1 MSGIYLH
8 IPYCRHKCNYCNFY
22 SLASNKYRE
31 ELLPAL
37 RKEIA
42 LQQYY
47 LEGEPVET
55 IYFGGG
61 TPSLLKQDELE
72 SLIAGIH
79 KYFSITASAEVT
91 LEANPDDL
99 NFSKLNELKKAGVNR
114 LSIGVQSFIDK
125 DLRFLERRHSGSQAR
140 DCITRAQDAGFSN
153 LSIDLIYGIPTLESK
168 GWESNLQLATESGI
182 PHISAYALTVEEKTP
197 LSLHIQLGK
206 LPGIEDE
213 RQLEHFNLLTASLPE
228 SGYEHYEISNFCKPG
243 MYSKH
248 NTSYWQGK
256 KYLGIGPSAHSYNGS
271 SRQWNVANLGLY
283 ISAMSKGE
291 VLFEKE
297 ILTTA
302 QRYNE
307 YVMTSLR
314 TMWGCDLDLIRAK
327 FGAGFLAQALSDAR
341 QFLENGMLVQR
352 AQVLHLTDKGLFH
365 ADGIASAFFKVD

>member
-37 RKEIA
+37 RKEMA

-47 LEGEPVET
+47 LEGEQVET

-61 TPSLLKQDELE
+61 TPSLLKHDELE

-99 NFSKLNELKKAGVNR
+99 NFSKLKELKKAGVNR

-197 LSLHIQLGK
+197 LSLHIQQGK
-206 LPGIEDE
+206 MPGIEDE
-213 RQLEHFNLLTASLPE
+213 KQLEHFNMLTASLRE
-228 SGYEHYEISNFCKPG
+228 SGYEHYEISNLCKPG

-283 ISAMSKGE
+283 ISAMNKGE
-291 VLFEKE
+291 VPFEKE